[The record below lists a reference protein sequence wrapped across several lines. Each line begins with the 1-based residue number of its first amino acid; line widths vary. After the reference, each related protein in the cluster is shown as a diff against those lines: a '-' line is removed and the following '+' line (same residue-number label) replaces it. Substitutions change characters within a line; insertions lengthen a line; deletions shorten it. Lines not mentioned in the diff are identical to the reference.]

1 MAKQRL
7 YSNYKRPNHE
17 TIVQGGLPDVEV
29 QYVVPV
35 DTSVTTLLQRS
46 VQNFVPQ
53 YTGNTIIEV
62 YDHMKIKAQRNALNS
77 RIQELK
83 QTEQE
88 LNSQLKDLE
97 VQKLAEELSKKQQTI
112 NKD

>member
-17 TIVQGGLPDVEV
+17 TIIQGGLPEVEV

-53 YTGNTIIEV
+53 YTGDTIIEV
-62 YDHMKIKAQRNALNS
+62 YDHMKIKAQRDALNVK
-77 RIQELK
+77 IQEL
-83 QTEQE
+83 QQE
-88 LNSQLKDLE
+88 EKNLNTQLKDLE
-97 VQKLAEELSKKQQTI
+97 VQKLAQELAKKEQPT